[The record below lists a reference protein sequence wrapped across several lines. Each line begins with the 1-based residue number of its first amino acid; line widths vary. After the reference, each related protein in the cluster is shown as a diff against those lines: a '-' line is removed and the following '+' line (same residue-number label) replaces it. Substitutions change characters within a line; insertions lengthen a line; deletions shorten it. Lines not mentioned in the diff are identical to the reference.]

1 MKKTGYITLAIQIN
15 LTLIELIIFFVLKK
29 TMETKINKK

>member
-29 TMETKINKK
+29 KLWKQK

>member
-29 TMETKINKK
+29 NYGNKNK

>member
-15 LTLIELIIFFVLKK
+15 LTLIELILFFVLKK
-29 TMETKINKK
+29 KLWKQK